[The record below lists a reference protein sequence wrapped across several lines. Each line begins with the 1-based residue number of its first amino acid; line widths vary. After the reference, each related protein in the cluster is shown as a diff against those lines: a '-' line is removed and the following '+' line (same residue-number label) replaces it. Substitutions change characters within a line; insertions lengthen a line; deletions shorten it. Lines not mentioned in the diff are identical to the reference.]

1 MMQLGRYER
10 TILPQLESS
19 GLELLRGV
27 ACLQPRYDSVMT
39 TSKRTNTVFS
49 PTGPHRRLN
58 PLTGEYVLVS
68 PQRTQRPWQG
78 KVDTPSRDARPEY
91 DPACYLCPGNT
102 RAGDAQ
108 NPDYQNTF
116 VFTNDFAALLPDM
129 PEEHSRGDP
138 LFQGESAGGLCRV
151 ICFSPRHDLTLA
163 EMDVSAIRKV
173 VDLWGAQVSE
183 LGERY
188 RWVQL
193 FESKGAIVGASNPH
207 PHGQVWASDFL
218 PNEALREDGEQK
230 RYFEQHGSSLLVD
243 YADRERS
250 LGERLVAE
258 NDYWLVVVP
267 YWAYWP
273 FETLVLPKRH
283 VLRLPDLTDDERDA
297 LADILKTMM
306 VRFDNLFE
314 TSFPYCSG
322 WHGAPTGDVGDVQ
335 HWQLHAHYYPPL
347 LRSASVQKFVASYEW
362 LAEAQRDLT
371 AEGAAARLREL
382 PVRHYT
388 HD

>member
-1 MMQLGRYER
+1 M
-10 TILPQLESS
+10 
-19 GLELLRGV
+19 
-27 ACLQPRYDSVMT
+27 D
-39 TSKRTNTVFS
+39 TVFS
-49 PTGPHRRLN
+49 PDGPHRRLN

-68 PQRTQRPWQG
+68 PQRTKRPWQG
-78 KVDTPSRDARPEY
+78 KVDTPNRDVRPEY
-91 DPACYLCPGNT
+91 DPACYLCPGNA

-108 NPDYQNTF
+108 NPHYQDTF
-116 VFTNDFAALLPDM
+116 VFTNDFAALLPDA
-129 PEEHSRGDP
+129 PAEHSTSDP
-138 LFQGESAGGLCRV
+138 LFQGERAGGLCRV

-173 VDLWGAQVSE
+173 VDLWGAQVLE
-183 LGERY
+183 LGESY

-193 FESKGAIVGASNPH
+193 FESKGAVVGASNPH

-218 PNEALREDGEQK
+218 PNEALQEDRKQK
-230 RYFEQHGSSLLVD
+230 RYFGQRGRPLLVD
-243 YADRERS
+243 YANRERS

-258 NDYWLVVVP
+258 NDHWLVVVP

-283 VLRLPDLTDDERDA
+283 VLRLPDLSDDERGA
-297 LADILKTMM
+297 LADILKTML

-322 WHGAPTGDVGDVQ
+322 WHGAPTGQVGSVDDVQ

-382 PVRHYT
+382 SARHYT
-388 HD
+388 L

>member
-1 MMQLGRYER
+1 MDLNLVD
-10 TILPQLESS
+10 T
-19 GLELLRGV
+19 
-27 ACLQPRYDSVMT
+27 D
-39 TSKRTNTVFS
+39 TVFS

-58 PLTGEYVLVS
+58 PLTGAYVLVS
-68 PQRTQRPWQG
+68 PQRTKRPWQG
-78 KVDTPSRDARPEY
+78 KVDTPSRDVRPEY
-91 DPACYLCPGNT
+91 DPACYLCPGNV
-102 RAGDAQ
+102 RAGDAR
-108 NPDYQNTF
+108 NPQYQDTF
-116 VFTNDFAALLPDM
+116 VFTNDFAALLPNT
-129 PEEHSRGDP
+129 PEAQSTTDP

-173 VDLWGAQVSE
+173 VDLWGAQVLE
-183 LGERY
+183 LGSRY
-188 RWVQL
+188 RWVQI

-218 PNEALREDGEQK
+218 PNEAAAEDVQQK
-230 RYFEQHGSSLLVD
+230 QYFDRYGSPLLVD
-243 YADRERS
+243 YAGRERT

-258 NDYWLVVVP
+258 NDHWLVVVP

-283 VLRLPDLTDDERDA
+283 VLRLPDLTGDERDA
-297 LADILKTMM
+297 LADILKTML

-322 WHGAPTGDVGDVQ
+322 WHGAPTGRAEESDEGNVR

-371 AEGAAARLREL
+371 AEDAAARLRAL
-382 PVRHYT
+382 PTRHYAL
-388 HD
+388 